1 MTSTKA
7 LWRATKNRLWPGQG
21 RPLPWGLCLT
31 NSGTQQASSNH
42 ISKTASHPVARY
54 EQTSFILGSGPPFF
68 LSALN
73 CGLSPLIYREIFG
86 LFPRNLTNRDIQVSR
101 RTMDPVS
108 RGSPWADGKTPY
120 SIPSR
125 VKDSDNDFCL
135 RVVHTSHWIQE
146 RRSAN
151 SAYSSQG
158 QGWALGTKVIFQF
171 WYDYIAFFSVW
182 NTGFNY
188 DVFTPIYGYVCSL
201 FIPPIPPITYGPF
214 HELACRSHAN
224 LPTLFQCLS
233 NLLPVQALCT

>member
-7 LWRATKNRLWPGQG
+7 LWRATKNRPWPEHYPVASAWPTQGHNRPAVITFPKLPVILWPG
-21 RPLPWGLCLT
+21 T
-31 NSGTQQASSNH
+31 NKQAS
-42 ISKTASHPVARY
+42 
-54 EQTSFILGSGPPFF
+54 FLGAALSFF

-86 LFPRNLTNRDIQVSR
+86 LFPRNFTDRDTQVSR

-108 RGSPWADGKTPY
+108 RGSPWANGKTPY
-120 SIPSR
+120 DIPST
-125 VKDSDNDFCL
+125 VKDSDNDSCL
-135 RVVHTSHWIQE
+135 RVAHTSHWIQE

-151 SAYSSQG
+151 SAYSSQE

-201 FIPPIPPITYGPF
+201 LIPPIPPITYGPF
-214 HELACRSHAN
+214 HKLACRSHAN
-224 LPTLFQCLS
+224 LPILFQCLS
-233 NLLPVQALCT
+233 NVLPVQALCT